1 MDLFG
6 EKTVTLQK
14 GVRVKIIPESKSYRK
29 MKCFTTKLEE
39 KCDRINK
46 PLSAARVYT
55 NEYFLAACRRFFSQL
70 SCLLLMSICYSRGTA
85 CAKLA

>member
-14 GVRVKIIPESKSYRK
+14 GVRVKIIPESKVYRK

-55 NEYFLAACRRFFSQL
+55 NEYFLAVGRRYFHN
-70 SCLLLMSICYSRGTA
+70 
-85 CAKLA
+85 